1 MGEPVGNA
9 PGQKYEQPDKHGE
22 NQRDAEIHSGI
33 ERKICINPVANHAVD
48 HPSSD
53 ECETGITNGQQKGSE
68 EQGHKVAFQ
77 MQGAADYFPP
87 QTRIELSLEIVFLLN
102 LGGHEVGAGGARLI
116 F

>member
-1 MGEPVGNA
+1 
-9 PGQKYEQPDKHGE
+9 
-22 NQRDAEIHSGI
+22 
-33 ERKICINPVANHAVD
+33 
-48 HPSSD
+48 
-53 ECETGITNGQQKGSE
+53 
-68 EQGHKVAFQ
+68 